1 MVQHEEKVTEKPV
14 VKRIQTQLKKAA
26 KFPEFVDTDP
36 VKKVKTKGSAKQKA
50 VKSPEFVEMDSE
62 DSGDSDIEYIPRAMQ
77 VSLLIGP

>member
-1 MVQHEEKVTEKPV
+1 MVQHEQKVTEKPV
-14 VKRIQTQLKKAA
+14 VKRIQTRLKKAA

-50 VKSPEFVEMDSE
+50 AKSPEFVEMDSQ
-62 DSGDSDIEYIPRAMQ
+62 DSGGSYVEYIPRTMQ